1 MMDWLT
7 KWWKTVTLE
16 QWELTVWFVDSTTTD
31 VEGNVTQSKS
41 KKVFTLTD
49 VTKKTNTH
57 FIGKDADGN
66 KVEIKTVE
74 PFDFYLRK
82 IY

>member
-1 MMDWLT
+1 MNWIQ
-7 KWWKTVTLE
+7 KWWRTATTE
-16 QWELTVWFVDSTTTD
+16 EWELTVWFVDSTTTD
-31 VEGNVTQSKS
+31 AEGSVTQSKS

-57 FIGKDADGN
+57 IIGKDADGN
-66 KVEIKTVE
+66 AIEIKTVA
-74 PFDFYLRK
+74 PFDYHLRK